1 MICKR
6 RDQLAEDVQQALR
19 ELAALVHQEAGAIQA
34 ESPATMAVID
44 KLIENALGRKERAF
58 GAYYEH
64 RDEHGC

>member
-19 ELAALVHQEAGAIQA
+19 ELAALVHQEAAAIQT

-44 KLIENALGRKERAF
+44 KLIENALGLKERAI

-64 RDEHGC
+64 REEHGC